1 MSNDN
6 VTSISPL
13 TAILVLAAAVGP
25 LAALSIGSKVA
36 DEETLERA
44 RAGLENATPTDR
56 FAHYD
61 SLRSPSY
68 ASNKSITDITEGSG
82 VFTKLQAAIE
92 AAGAEA
98 MFSEGG
104 PYTVFA
110 PSNEA
115 FSRIPADQLEALLS
129 DKERLNQVIAAHVVP
144 GRLSPTELMQLESAP
159 TLSGER
165 VAISVPGMIKVGEA
179 TVSQSIAA
187 RNGVVHVI
195 DRVLL

>member
-13 TAILVLAAAVGP
+13 TAIIVLAAAVGP

-44 RAGLENATPTDR
+44 RAGLQNATPTDR
-56 FAHYD
+56 FAQYD
-61 SLRSPSY
+61 ALRSPSY
-68 ASNKSITDITEGSG
+68 AANKSINDITQGSG

-98 MFSEGG
+98 MLSEEG

-115 FSRIPADQLEALLS
+115 FSRIPADQLQALLS

-144 GRLSPTELMQLESAP
+144 GRLSPTELMQMESAP
-159 TLSGER
+159 TLSGDR
-165 VAISVPGMIKVGEA
+165 IAISVPGMIKVGEA